1 MNQEAQA
8 MHSENSDQNQSPQ
21 VKESDAQK
29 EEVTIKDFQKLDIRI
44 AVIRE
49 AMHHPNADKL
59 LLLKVSIGDQDKQ
72 IVAGIRADY
81 DPETLIGKQVVVIN
95 NLKSVKLRGE
105 ISEGM
110 VLAAHGTD
118 ALAVL
123 VPDKAVEAGSKVS

>member
-49 AMHHPNADKL
+49 AMHHPNEDKL
-59 LLLKVSIGDQDKQ
+59 LLLKVSVGDQDKQ
-72 IVAGIRADY
+72 VVAGIKADY
-81 DPETLIGKQVVVIN
+81 DPETLIEKYVVVTN
-95 NLKSVKLRGE
+95 NLKPMKLRGE
-105 ISEGM
+105 TSEC
-110 VLAAHGTD
+110 
-118 ALAVL
+118 
-123 VPDKAVEAGSKVS
+123 